1 MDTLTSY
8 FTNIAGNT
16 TSTVSPMVNRFRG
29 FVNGDGLSS
38 KITKVVLMSVLL
50 VILIEIFK
58 KMYFNYKRYAK
69 SSPYLLDGTKNAKK
83 RLVILQDP
91 SKAGSV
97 TLERSVNE
105 SGGLEFSYS
114 MWMFIDDWT
123 YKYGKW
129 KHILHKGNAT
139 SWPLRAPGLWLHPK
153 KNAMRVYMN
162 TFKNI
167 GEYADINNIPLNKW
181 FHISVCVRQRNMDLF
196 LNGNLVKRQE
206 LQGLPKQ
213 NDGDIYINSFRGFS
227 GYMSNIKYNDYYLS
241 FSEMDHMN
249 SLGPSTELPNE
260 SVSDKP
266 PYLSYNWWA
275 NSK

>member
-1 MDTLTSY
+1 MDTFTSY

-16 TSTVSPMVNRFRG
+16 TSRVSPMVNRFRG

-50 VILIEIFK
+50 VSLIEIFK

-69 SSPYLLDGTKNAKK
+69 SSPYLLNGTKNAKK

-129 KHILHKGNAT
+129 KHILHKGNAS

-167 GEYADINNIPLNKW
+167 DNSMTKGRPEDKQLYKIY
-181 FHISVCVRQRNMDLF
+181 V
-196 LNGNLVKRQE
+196 
-206 LQGLPKQ
+206 PK
-213 NDGDIYINSFRGFS
+213 
-227 GYMSNIKYNDYYLS
+227 
-241 FSEMDHMN
+241 
-249 SLGPSTELPNE
+249 
-260 SVSDKP
+260 
-266 PYLSYNWWA
+266 
-275 NSK
+275 